1 MASDEIAA
9 EAAIWIIA
17 SGREPDETEK
27 ALTAAALR
35 VWPRARAYARRALRD
50 TSVADESSIISTAWE
65 GALQSVLKSL
75 RRRFQTGPVR
85 DLDSYVFG
93 AFIRRLKK
101 VRQRERVVE
110 YVATNQEL
118 LALRNAQDWDWVIEL
133 ENTLEL
139 KKLVN
144 QMDNWMKEVYFR
156 RTFNHSWRRIAKDL
170 GMTEHQA
177 KTRFADGLKKIRKRI
192 AESDKA
198 SG

>member
-35 VWPRARAYARRALRD
+35 LWPRAQAYARRALRD
-50 TSVADESSIISTAWE
+50 TSVAEESSIISTAWE
-65 GALQSVLKSL
+65 SALQSVLKSL
-75 RRRFQTGPVR
+75 RRRLQTGPVR

-93 AFIRRLKK
+93 AFMRRLKK
-101 VRQRERVVE
+101 VRRRERVVE

-118 LALRNAQDWDWVIEL
+118 LALRGAQDWDWVREL

-139 KKLVN
+139 KKLVS

-170 GMTEHQA
+170 GLTEHQA
-177 KTRFADGLKKIRKRI
+177 KMRFADGLKKIRKRI